1 MPKTKEQFEAIRQ
14 RSRENIL
21 ETALELF
28 TRKGYAS
35 TSISQIATEA
45 GVSKGLIYNY
55 FESKESLLHAIL
67 AAEMEMGEAWWR
79 PIMESSEPPL
89 EKLRKA
95 TIAAMDQIRH
105 NLEHWKLLTS
115 LAFQPD
121 VLKGL
126 EPVVEG
132 KRRTYITQ
140 TIQLFTDLGVAD
152 PVKETFFYGALLDG
166 IFFQYMNMEKDYPL
180 EDMVGYVLQRYEGFR
195 N

>member
-14 RSRENIL
+14 RSRGIIL

-28 TRKGYAS
+28 ARKGYTS
-35 TSISQIATEA
+35 TSISQIAAQA

-55 FESKESLLHAIL
+55 FESKEALLHAIL
-67 AAEMEMGEAWWR
+67 AAEMEVGEKWWR
-79 PIMESSEPPL
+79 PIMESPDPPF

-95 TIAAMDQIRH
+95 TVTVMNMIRS

-121 VLKGL
+121 VLKGM
-126 EPVVEG
+126 EPIVAD
-132 KRRTYITQ
+132 KRRIYITE

-166 IFFQYMNMEKDYPL
+166 IFFQYMNMEKEYPL
-180 EDMVGYVLQRYEGFR
+180 DDMLEYLLQRYEGFR